1 MVTEIAI
8 EKKIKYF
15 LHLDIRYFK
24 KMNWNELEY

>member
-1 MVTEIAI
+1 MVTEIAV
-8 EKKIKYF
+8 EKIKYF

>member
-1 MVTEIAI
+1 MVTEIAV
-8 EKKIKYF
+8 EKNKVFF